1 MLKKS
6 CGSAKI
12 RRMRSKISFPRYGK
26 YTDLLTELLAKL
38 GGDVI
43 APPPITKHT
52 VELGTKYAPG
62 DICYPFKITL
72 GTLIESV
79 ELGADIII
87 MANSDGWC
95 ILRCY
100 AVVQEEIMKSLG
112 YKFSMR
118 AVNIRKPIKFFL
130 DVRRMIPGLSPLV
143 LISGMRW
150 FFRKVREMDEAE
162 KEINKSSDIK
172 IGIIG
177 EVFVC
182 NENTVNMDI
191 VKKLQRMGVFVDRWL
206 CLSNNVAMLFKDMFG
221 IASTNKYSAIARKYF
236 PVKIGGHANEN
247 LVKLIRYAKEGY
259 DGAIMLRPFTCT
271 PETVIEPIVE
281 RISRD
286 YNIPVLSLSI
296 DESTLETHF
305 QTRIESFVDM
315 LKIGKAAR

>member
-1 MLKKS
+1 
-6 CGSAKI
+6 
-12 RRMRSKISFPRYGK
+12 MRAKISFPRYGK
-26 YTDLLTELLAKL
+26 YTDLLAELLTKL
-38 GGDVI
+38 GANVI
-43 APPPITKHT
+43 TPSPITKHT
-52 VELGTKYAPG
+52 VELGAKYSPG

-72 GTLIESV
+72 GTMIESV
-79 ELGADIII
+79 EQGADIIV

-100 AVVQEEIMKSLG
+100 AVVQEEIMKSIG

-118 AVNIRKPIKFFL
+118 AVNIRKPIKFFR
-130 DVRRMIPGLSPLV
+130 DIRRIIPSLSPLT
-143 LISGMRW
+143 LAREMRW
-150 FFRKVREMDEAE
+150 FSRKVKEMDVAE
-162 KEINKSSDIK
+162 KEINKNSDIK

-191 VKKLQRMGVFVDRWL
+191 VKKLQRMGIFVDRWL
-206 CLSNNVAMLFKDMFG
+206 CLSNNVAMLLKDMFG
-221 IASTNKYSAIARKYF
+221 ISDANKYRAIARKYF
-236 PVKIGGHANEN
+236 PVRIGGHANEN

-259 DGAIMLRPFTCT
+259 DGVIMLRPFTCT
-271 PETVIEPIVE
+271 PEAIIEPIVE

-315 LKIGKAAR
+315 LRIGKAAR

>member
-1 MLKKS
+1 M
-6 CGSAKI
+6 
-12 RRMRSKISFPRYGK
+12 KISFPRYGK
-26 YTDLLTELLAKL
+26 YTDLLVELFTKL

-72 GTLIESV
+72 GTMIESV
-79 ELGADIII
+79 EQGADIIM

-100 AVVQEEIMKSLG
+100 NVVQEEIMKSMG

-118 AVNIRKPIKFFL
+118 AVNIRKPIKFFR
-130 DVRRMIPGLSPLV
+130 DARRINPSLSLFT
-143 LISGMRW
+143 LIREMRW
-150 FFRKVREMDEAE
+150 FFRKAKEMDEAE
-162 KEINKSSDIK
+162 KDINKSSDIK

-191 VKKLQRMGVFVDRWL
+191 VKKLQRMGIFVDRWL
-206 CLSNNVAMLFKDMFG
+206 CLSNNVTMLFKDMFG
-221 IASTNKYSAIARKYF
+221 IASANKYSAIARKYF
-236 PVKIGGHANEN
+236 PVRIGGHANEN
-247 LVKLIRYAKEGY
+247 LVKLIRYAKEDY
-259 DGAIMLRPFTCT
+259 DGVIMLRPFTCT

>member
-1 MLKKS
+1 MGIKL
-6 CGSAKI
+6 
-12 RRMRSKISFPRYGK
+12 SFPRYGK
-26 YTDLLTELLAKL
+26 YTDLLSELCTNL
-38 GGDVI
+38 GVDII
-43 APPPITKHT
+43 APPPITKRT

-72 GTLIESV
+72 GTMIEAV
-79 ELGADIII
+79 EQGADTIV

-100 AVVQEEIMKSLG
+100 AAVQEEIMKSRG

-118 AVNIRKPIKFFL
+118 AINIRKPIKFFL
-130 DVRRMIPGLSPLV
+130 DIRRIVPGLSPLT
-143 LISGMRW
+143 LIIEMVR
-150 FFRKVREMDEAE
+150 FFRRAKELDDAE
-162 KEINKSSDIK
+162 KDVNKDSDIR

-191 VKKLQRMGVFVDRWL
+191 VKKLQHMGIFVDRWL
-206 CLSNNVAMLFKDMFG
+206 CLSNNVVMLFKDMFG
-221 IASTNKYSAIARKYF
+221 LSGANKYSRIAKKYF
-236 PVKIGGHANEN
+236 PIRIGGHANEN
-247 LVKLIRYAKEGY
+247 LVRLIKYVKEGY
-259 DGAIMLRPFTCT
+259 DGAIMLRPFACS

-286 YNIPVLSLSI
+286 HNMPVLNLSI

-305 QTRIESFVDM
+305 QTRVESFVDM
-315 LKIGKAAR
+315 LRMRKAAR

>member
-1 MLKKS
+1 M
-6 CGSAKI
+6 APP
-12 RRMRSKISFPRYGK
+12 RMTAKISFPRYGK
-26 YTDLLTELLAKL
+26 YTDLLAELLTKL
-38 GGDVI
+38 GANVI
-43 APPPITKHT
+43 TPPPITKYT

-72 GTLIESV
+72 GTMIESV
-79 ELGADIII
+79 EQGADII
-87 MANSDGWC
+87 MMVNSDGWC

-100 AVVQEEIMKSLG
+100 NVVQEEIMKSIG

-118 AVNIRKPIKFFL
+118 AVNIRKPIKFFR
-130 DVRRMIPGLSPLV
+130 DARRINPNLSPLT
-143 LISGMRW
+143 LIREMRW

-162 KEINKSSDIK
+162 KEVNKNSDIR

-191 VKKLQRMGVFVDRWL
+191 VKKLQRMGIFVDRWL
-206 CLSNNVAMLFKDMFG
+206 CLSNNTAMLFKDMFG
-221 IASTNKYSAIARKYF
+221 VSSANKYNAIAGKYF
-236 PVKIGGHANEN
+236 PVRIGGHANEN

-286 YNIPVLSLSI
+286 YSIPVLSLSI

-315 LKIGKAAR
+315 LKMRKAAR

>member
-1 MLKKS
+1 MSIKL
-6 CGSAKI
+6 
-12 RRMRSKISFPRYGK
+12 SFPRYGK
-26 YTDLLTELLAKL
+26 YTDLLSELFTNL
-38 GGDVI
+38 GADVVT
-43 APPPITKHT
+43 PPPITKRT

-72 GTLIESV
+72 GTMIESV
-79 ELGADIII
+79 EHGADTIV

-100 AVVQEEIMKSLG
+100 AAVQEEIMKSIG
-112 YKFSMR
+112 YKFSMC

-130 DVRRMIPGLSPLV
+130 DARRINPNLSLVTLVRELKR
-143 LISGMRW
+143 
-150 FFRKVREMDEAE
+150 FFRKAREMDDAE
-162 KEINKSSDIK
+162 KDINKDSDIR

-191 VKKLQRMGVFVDRWL
+191 VKKLQRMGIFVDRWL
-206 CLSNNVAMLFKDMFG
+206 CLSNNVKMLFKDMFG
-221 IASTNKYSAIARKYF
+221 LSGANKYSKAAKKYF
-236 PVKIGGHANEN
+236 PVRIGGHANEN
-247 LVKLIRYAKEGY
+247 LVKLIRYVKEGY
-259 DGAIMLRPFTCT
+259 DGVIMLRPFACS

-286 YNIPVLSLSI
+286 HNMPVLNLSI

-305 QTRIESFVDM
+305 QTRVESFVDM
-315 LKIGKAAR
+315 LRMRKAAR